1 MCRSMQSMPKPTP
14 VRGGTH
20 GSHVLNGYSM
30 VSRPEVKKQMMVNL
44 DSRLRSRLP
53 NLKLIVIRY
62 EGCTVSRSPHPFLGR
77 FHLFLE
83 HLRMEHE
90 PEKISQLPPIRQ
102 WREAFRR
109 LGASPSRYRPSA
121 EALLRRV
128 LKGEAIHEVNSAVD
142 VNNFFSLKYL
152 LPAGIYDAD
161 ALEGSVTATVG
172 KAGDRYPALNGRDVS
187 MENKLLLCD
196 DKGPFG
202 SPYVDS
208 ARSAVTE
215 KTARCLQVIFHLDTI
230 EGEAPENIAKT
241 VAASF
246 IQINGGTAE
255 TSVVS

>member
-1 MCRSMQSMPKPTP
+1 MCRSMQSMPMPTP

>member
-1 MCRSMQSMPKPTP
+1 
-14 VRGGTH
+14 
-20 GSHVLNGYSM
+20 
-30 VSRPEVKKQMMVNL
+30 MMVNL